1 MSLRRSST
9 TRKAGVL
16 TMATLATVATMALSA
31 CSGSNQAAVGRTSS
45 PPAPTTA
52 ASTPESPTPS
62 ATATPT
68 LTETPATPSV
78 TPSVDMSAL
87 PLKDWNWSSVHP
99 PVDCKGQQA
108 TTAQVQY
115 FDLNAD
121 GTADAV
127 VLANCPASVH
137 SNGVSVYDGVTK
149 KVLGTAGGATA
160 AWGVITKVTKG
171 EAAHS
176 IDITVPDLEGQDY
189 PATVRE
195 FTVRN
200 GKLVKIDEY
209 VTAPD

>member
-1 MSLRRSST
+1 MSLPRSST
-9 TRKAGVL
+9 MRKVGVL
-16 TMATLATVATMALSA
+16 AAAAATAVALSA
-31 CSGSNQAAVGRTSS
+31 CSGSNQDAVSRVTTA
-45 PPAPTTA
+45 PPTTA

-62 ATATPT
+62 PSATPT
-68 LTETPATPSV
+68 PTDTPSV
-78 TPSVDMSAL
+78 TPTPTPSSDMSAL
-87 PLKDWNWSSVHP
+87 PLKDWNWSLVHP
-99 PVDCKGQQA
+99 PVDCKGRPA

-115 FDLNAD
+115 LDLTAD

-127 VLANCPASVH
+127 VLATCPSSVH
-137 SNGVSVYDGVTK
+137 SNGVAVYDGKTK
-149 KVLGTAGGATA
+149 QMIGTVGGATA

-176 IDITVPDLEGQDY
+176 FDITVPDLEGQDY

-195 FTVRN
+195 FTVRS